1 MKTGFY
7 PKLAF
12 DSIKKNKKLYIPY
25 ILTCS
30 GMAMMFY
37 IIDFLASMTALDNM
51 SGGSSAR
58 SMLGFGVWVIAV
70 FSFIFLLYTNSFL
83 MRRRQKEFG
92 LYNILGMGKKNL
104 GAVYL
109 WETAIV
115 YVISMLIG
123 LMCGIAF
130 SKLAELG
137 MIQMLSGEVSYDFTI
152 NTAAVCTTLILFG
165 IIFILFY
172 FKGLIT
178 LWRLNAVSLLK
189 SESAG
194 EKPPKANYLL
204 GIGGVL
210 ILACAYYIAVSIKS
224 PLSAFGWFFIAVLMV
239 IAATYMIFVSGS
251 VMLCRLLQKNKRYYY
266 KKSHF
271 VSVSSMVYRMKR
283 NGAGLASICILS
295 TMVLVMMLG
304 SGSLYFGAEDSLVTR
319 YPRAI
324 CVSAD
329 FENTDSTV
337 YNRAELVVAGVEN
350 AIKEYG
356 AEPENVQK
364 YISVTATAMLK
375 DGRLYFNSE
384 KIDSMSVETLENLA
398 NIYLVSLEEYNQFSG
413 ADEVLGD
420 NEAIICCIHG
430 DYSGNAITF
439 GDGTVLNIK
448 KKVDDVINSGEASS
462 VIMPSMFIVTNDME
476 RLNGII
482 NSEIAVEKYFC
493 RPKLFYGF
501 DVSLEN
507 TDKVALAG
515 LIREKMN
522 DIQAESDP
530 EIRMFTVESR
540 EAERADFYG
549 TYGGIFFLGIIL
561 SVVFLTAAV
570 LIIYYKQVVEG
581 YEDESRFAIMQ
592 KVGMTKKDIRKSVN
606 SQMLTVF
613 FMPLVM
619 AAMHLAFAFPLVRKL
634 LALFNFM
641 NIPLMVTVLVVT
653 VLVFGIFYT
662 VVYKITSNVYF
673 SLVSE
678 NRDE

>member
-1 MKTGFY
+1 MKTSFY

-12 DSIKKNKKLYIPY
+12 DSIKKNRRLYIPY
-25 ILTCS
+25 ILACS

-37 IIDFLASMTALDNM
+37 IIDFLANMAALDNM
-51 SGGSSAR
+51 SGGTSAR
-58 SMLGFGVWVIAV
+58 GILSFGVWVIAA

-104 GAVYL
+104 SAVYL

-115 YVISMLIG
+115 YVISMLMG
-123 LMCGIAF
+123 LVCGIAF

-137 MIQMLSGEVSYDFTI
+137 LTQMLSGEINYDFKI
-152 NTAAVCTTLILFG
+152 NTAAVFTTLIIFG
-165 IIFILFY
+165 IIFVLFY

-210 ILACAYYIAVSIKS
+210 ILAWAYYIAVSIKS
-224 PLSAFGWFFIAVLMV
+224 PLSAFSWFFIAVLMV
-239 IAATYMIFVSGS
+239 IAATYMIFISGS
-251 VMLCRLLQKNKRYYY
+251 VLLCRLLQKNKKYYY
-266 KKSHF
+266 KKNHF

-304 SGSLYFGAEDSLVTR
+304 SASLYFGAEDSLITR
-319 YPRAI
+319 YPREI

-329 FENTDSTV
+329 FSGIGSDTSEKADRIV
-337 YNRAELVVAGVEN
+337 AEVEK

-356 AEPENVQK
+356 AQAENVQR

-375 DGRLYFNSE
+375 DGRLYFNPQT
-384 KIDSMSVETLENLA
+384 IDSMSTETLENL
-398 NIYLVSLEEYNQFSG
+398 IQVYLISLDEYNLSSG
-413 ADEVLGD
+413 ADEALSG
-420 NEAIICCIHG
+420 NEVFISCIHG
-430 DYSGNAITF
+430 DYNGSTLSL
-439 GDGTVLNIK
+439 GDGTVLNIR
-448 KKVDDVINSGEASS
+448 KKVSDVMNSGDAAAN
-462 VIMPSMFIVTNDME
+462 IMPSIFIVTDDME
-476 RLNGII
+476 RIFGII
-482 NSEIAVEKYFC
+482 NSEIAVEKHFC
-493 RPKLFYGF
+493 RPTLFYGF
-501 DVSLEN
+501 DVDPDEN
-507 TDKVALAG
+507 TDRPELAR
-515 LIREKMN
+515 LISGIINK
-522 DIQAESDP
+522 P
-530 EIRMFTVESR
+530 EINGGLRSLQVECR

-561 SVVFLTAAV
+561 SAVFLTAAV
-570 LIIYYKQVVEG
+570 LIIYYKQITEG

-641 NIPLMVTVLVVT
+641 NVPLMITVLIIT

-662 VVYKITSNVYF
+662 IVYKITSNVYF

-678 NRDE
+678 RKE